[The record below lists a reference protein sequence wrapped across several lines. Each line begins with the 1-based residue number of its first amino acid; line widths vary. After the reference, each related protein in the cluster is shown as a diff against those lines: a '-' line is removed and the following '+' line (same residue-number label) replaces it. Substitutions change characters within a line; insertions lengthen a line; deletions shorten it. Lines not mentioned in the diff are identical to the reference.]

1 MNKHLFDIAVVS
13 TCLCATIMTAGC
25 NGIFSSVGSWY
36 KKFNWKAEDYFD
48 DPKVIALCKAIEA
61 RDLHEID
68 RLVADGADVN
78 AKGKGNMTPL
88 LWAYPENKPEVFKR
102 ILEHGAD
109 PNVEVTSDFN
119 TRMQGILPGDSVL
132 HLAAKTWFPNYF
144 KYVIQ
149 HGGDPNLIS
158 GNGLSRHPPLVTVIT
173 GGCPDK
179 KEAIQLLIDAGADL
193 DYVGSTERTA
203 LSYAAS
209 WGSQYDLVLQLLN
222 AGASFNV
229 CKNDGDT
236 VVHFILRDSERI
248 YPLLTPEQK
257 NDLTEI
263 LKWLEA
269 NGADLEGARRDREIE
284 VKGGKLSPER
294 IAELKKRY
302 ADELAAKQAAKESE
316 ALQ

>member
-1 MNKHLFDIAVVS
+1 MKKATILV
-13 TCLCATIMTAGC
+13 CLLITIMTTGC
-25 NGIFSSVGSWY
+25 NGATTSWY

-61 RDLHEID
+61 KDLQEID

-132 HLAAKTWFPNYF
+132 HLAAGTWFPNYF
-144 KYVIQ
+144 KYVMQ
-149 HGGDPNLIS
+149 HGGDPNLIR
-158 GNGLSRHPPLVTVIT
+158 GNKWKESPLITVIS
-173 GGCPDK
+173 GSCPDK

-193 DYVGSTERTA
+193 NYVDSTETTA
-203 LSYAAS
+203 LHRSAG
-209 WGSQYDLVLQLLN
+209 WGSQYDLTLQLLN
-222 AGASFNV
+222 AGTSFNV
-229 CKNDGDT
+229 CKDNGGT
-236 VVHFILRDSERI
+236 VVHSILRDFEMTHS
-248 YPLLTPEQK
+248 LWTSEQK
-257 NDLTEI
+257 QDYTKVLEF
-263 LKWLEA
+263 LKA
-269 NGADLEGARRDREIE
+269 NGADLEGAQKDRK
-284 VKGGKLSPER
+284 VWANGGQLSPGR

-302 ADELAAKQAAKESE
+302 ANELAAKQAAREKKDKEKNE
-316 ALQ
+316 P